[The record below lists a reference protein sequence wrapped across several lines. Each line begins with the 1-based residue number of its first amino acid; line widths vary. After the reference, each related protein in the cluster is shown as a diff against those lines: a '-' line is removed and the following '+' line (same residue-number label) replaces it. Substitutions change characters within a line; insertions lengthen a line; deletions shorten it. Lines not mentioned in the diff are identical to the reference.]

1 MRFSSVIRLA
11 QQYFLL
17 GMIGLIIGIALF
29 LFGYFVVYRR
39 LLKGT
44 KKLKMSKV
52 ALLSILFIYIVIVL
66 GATIGDRMSTDS
78 KSISMHL
85 FSSYKDAWNNFS
97 PGAWRN
103 IILNILMFVPLGILL
118 PLIFKNCRKYW
129 VTYLIGLF
137 FTLIIE
143 VIQLISGRGIFEI
156 DDIFN
161 NTLGCIIGYGI
172 VMIFISCFVDRN
184 KYENNKKL
192 ILTTLQLPLCLTVI
206 AFSIIFISYS
216 KQELGNLSCNYIYK
230 QNMSNV
236 NATTNIKLKN
246 KPDKASVYKATVRS
260 AEDTL
265 EVANEILSSVDSKV
279 DESKNDV
286 YDNTIVYKS
295 KDENYSVWVDY
306 TGLKARYTN
315 FPKLG
320 TLGKENLTYNEVKS
334 LLSDFN
340 IELPERADF
349 TDDKNGNYSISV
361 DMIGD
366 DEYIN
371 GMLACSISETEDVI
385 SFINNIVSYKKYK
398 DFDII
403 SEKEAYE
410 KLLDGKFITSSD
422 MADAEINIKDIDLV
436 YEIDSKGFY
445 QPVYKFTTESRNLE
459 NYIFIPALR

>member
-17 GMIGLIIGIALF
+17 GMIGLVIGIALF

-66 GATIGDRMSTDS
+66 GATIGDRVSTDS
-78 KSISMHL
+78 KSLSMHL

-129 VTYLIGLF
+129 VTYLVGLF

-172 VMIFISCFVDRN
+172 VMIFISFFVDKN

-192 ILTTLQLPLCLTVI
+192 ILTTLQLPLCLIVI
-206 AFSIIFISYS
+206 GFSIIFMSYS

-230 QNMSNV
+230 QNMADVNV
-236 NATTNIKLKN
+236 TTNINFKN
-246 KPDKASVYKATVRS
+246 KPDKSSVYKATVGS

-279 DESKNDV
+279 DDSKNDV
-286 YDNTIVYKS
+286 YDNTIIYKS

-306 TGLKARYTN
+306 TGLKTNYTN
-315 FPKLG
+315 FPELSSS
-320 TLGKENLTYNEVKS
+320 GKENLTYNEVKS
-334 LLSDFN
+334 LLADFN
-340 IELPERADF
+340 IELPKKADF
-349 TDDKNGNYSISV
+349 TDDNDGNYSISV

-371 GMLACSISETEDVI
+371 GMLVCSISETENVK
-385 SFINNIVSYKKYK
+385 SFTNNIVSYKKYK

-410 KLLDGKFITSSD
+410 KLLDGKFITFSG
-422 MADAEINIKDIDLV
+422 MADAEINIKDIDMV

-445 QPVYKFTTESRNLE
+445 QPVYKFTTEIRNSE

>member
-1 MRFSSVIRLA
+1 MRISSVIALA

-17 GMIGLIIGIALF
+17 GMIGLVIGIALF

-52 ALLSILFIYIVIVL
+52 ALISILFIYIVIVF
-66 GATIGDRMSTDS
+66 GATIGDRMSTDY
-78 KSISMHL
+78 KSLSMHL
-85 FSSYKDAWNNFS
+85 FSSYKDTWNNFS

-103 IILNILMFVPLGILL
+103 IILNILMFVPLGILF

-129 VTYLIGLF
+129 ITYLLGLF

-172 VMIFISCFVDRN
+172 VMIFISCFVDKN
-184 KYENNKKL
+184 QYENNKKL

-236 NATTNIKLKN
+236 NVTTNIKLKN
-246 KPDKASVYKATVRS
+246 KPDKASVYKATVGS
-260 AEDTL
+260 SEDTL
-265 EVANEILSSVDSKV
+265 EVANKILSSVDSKV

-295 KDENYSVWVDY
+295 KDENYSVCVDY
-306 TGLKARYTN
+306 TGLKADYTN
-315 FPKLG
+315 FHELG

-340 IELPERADF
+340 IELPEKADF

-361 DMIGD
+361 DMISD

-371 GMLACSISETEDVI
+371 GMLVCSISETEDVI
-385 SFINNIVSYKKYK
+385 SFTNNIVSYKKYK

-422 MADAEINIKDIDLV
+422 MAYSEINIKDIDIV
-436 YEIDSKGFY
+436 YEVDSKGFY
-445 QPVYKFTTESRNLE
+445 QPVYQLTTESRNLK

>member
-17 GMIGLIIGIALF
+17 GTIGLVVGIVLF

-52 ALLSILFIYIVIVL
+52 ALLSILFIYIVIVF
-66 GATIGDRMSTDS
+66 GATIGDRVSTDS
-78 KSISMHL
+78 KSLSMHL

-118 PLIFKNCRKYW
+118 PLIFNNCRKCW
-129 VTYLIGLF
+129 ITYLIGLF

-172 VMIFISCFVDRN
+172 VIIFISCFVDMN

-192 ILTTLQLPLCLTVI
+192 TLTTLQLPLCLTVI
-206 AFSIIFISYS
+206 GFSIIFISYS

-236 NATTNIKLKN
+236 NVTTNIKLKN
-246 KPDKASVYKATVRS
+246 KPDKASVYKATVGS

-265 EVANEILSSVDSKV
+265 EVANEILSSVDSKI

-286 YDNTIVYKS
+286 YDNTIIYKS

-306 TGLKARYTN
+306 TGLKADYTN
-315 FPKLG
+315 FHELSSS
-320 TLGKENLTYNEVKS
+320 GKENLTYNEVKS
-334 LLSDFN
+334 LLADFN
-340 IELPERADF
+340 IELPKKADF
-349 TDDKNGNYSISV
+349 TDDNDGNYSISV

-371 GMLACSISETEDVI
+371 GMLVCSISETENVK
-385 SFINNIVSYKKYK
+385 SFTNNIVSYKKYK

-410 KLLDGKFITSSD
+410 KLLDGKFITYSD
-422 MADAEINIKDIDLV
+422 IADSEINIKDIDLV

-445 QPVYKFTTESRNLE
+445 QPVYKFTTESRNFE

>member
-17 GMIGLIIGIALF
+17 GMIGLVIGIALF

-66 GATIGDRMSTDS
+66 GATIGDRVSTDS
-78 KSISMHL
+78 KSLSMHL

-172 VMIFISCFVDRN
+172 VMIFISCFVDKN
-184 KYENNKKL
+184 KYENNQKL

-206 AFSIIFISYS
+206 GFSIIFISYS

-230 QNMSNV
+230 QNMADVNV
-236 NATTNIKLKN
+236 TTNIKLKN
-246 KPDKASVYKATVRS
+246 KPDKSSVYKATVGS

-279 DESKNDV
+279 DDSKNDV
-286 YDNTIVYKS
+286 YDNTIIYKS

-306 TGLKARYTN
+306 TGLKARYIN
-315 FPKLG
+315 FSKFSN
-320 TLGKENLTYNEVKS
+320 LGKENLTYNEVKS

-349 TDDKNGNYSISV
+349 KDDKNGNYSISV

-366 DEYIN
+366 DKYIN
-371 GMLACSISETEDVI
+371 GMLVCSISKTEDVI
-385 SFINNIVSYKKYK
+385 SFTNNIVSYKKYK

-410 KLLDGKFITSSD
+410 KLLDGKFITFSD
-422 MADAEINIKDIDLV
+422 MADAEINIKDIDMV

-445 QPVYKFTTESRNLE
+445 QPVYKFTTEIRNSE

>member
-1 MRFSSVIRLA
+1 MRISSVIGLA

-17 GMIGLIIGIALF
+17 GIIGLVIGIALF
-29 LFGYFVVYRR
+29 LFGYFVIYRR

-52 ALLSILFIYIVIVL
+52 ALLSILFIYTVIVL
-66 GATIGDRMSTDS
+66 GATIDNRMSTES
-78 KSISMHL
+78 KHISMHL
-85 FSSYKDAWNNFS
+85 FSSYKEAWNNFS
-97 PGAWRN
+97 PGEWRN

-129 VTYLIGLF
+129 VTYLLGLF

-143 VIQLISGRGIFEI
+143 VIQLISGRGIFEV

-172 VMIFISCFVDRN
+172 VMIFISYFVDRK

-192 ILTTLQLPLCLTVI
+192 ILTTFQLPLCLTII

-216 KQELGNLSCNYIYK
+216 KQELGNLNFNYIYK

-236 NATTNIKLKN
+236 NVTTNVNFKN
-246 KPDKASVYKATVRS
+246 KQDKASVYKATVGS
-260 AEDTL
+260 SEDTL
-265 EVANEILSSVDSKV
+265 KVANEILSSVDSKV

-306 TGLKARYTN
+306 TGLKTNYTN

-340 IELPERADF
+340 IELPEKANF
-349 TDDKNGNYSISV
+349 TDDKDGNYSISV
-361 DMIGD
+361 DLIDD
-366 DEYIN
+366 DEYVN
-371 GMLACSISETEDVI
+371 GMLVCSISETEDVI
-385 SFINNIVSYKKYK
+385 SFTNNIVSYKKYK

-422 MADAEINIKDIDLV
+422 MDGSKINIKGIDIV

-445 QPVYKFTTESRNLE
+445 QPVYKFTTENRNLE

>member
-17 GMIGLIIGIALF
+17 GMIGLVIGIALF

-66 GATIGDRMSTDS
+66 GATIGDRVSTDS
-78 KSISMHL
+78 KSLSMHL

-129 VTYLIGLF
+129 VTYLVGLF

-143 VIQLISGRGIFEI
+143 VIQLISGRGIFDI

-172 VMIFISCFVDRN
+172 VIIFISCFVDRK

-206 AFSIIFISYS
+206 GFSITFISYS

-230 QNMSNV
+230 QNMADVNV
-236 NATTNIKLKN
+236 TTNINFKN
-246 KPDKASVYKATVRS
+246 KPDIASVYKATVGS

-279 DESKNDV
+279 DDSKNDV
-286 YDNTIVYKS
+286 YDNTIIYKS

-306 TGLKARYTN
+306 TGLKARYIN
-315 FPKLG
+315 FPKFSN
-320 TLGKENLTYNEVKS
+320 LGKENLTYNEVKS

-349 TDDKNGNYSISV
+349 KDDKNGNYSISV

-366 DEYIN
+366 DKYIN
-371 GMLACSISETEDVI
+371 GMLVCSISKTEDVI
-385 SFINNIVSYKKYK
+385 SFTNNIVSYKKYK

-410 KLLDGKFITSSD
+410 KLLDGKFITFSD
-422 MADAEINIKDIDLV
+422 MADAEINIKDIDMV

-445 QPVYKFTTESRNLE
+445 QPVYKFTTEIRNSE

>member
-17 GMIGLIIGIALF
+17 GMIGLVIGIALF

-66 GATIGDRMSTDS
+66 GATIGDRVSTDS
-78 KSISMHL
+78 KSLSMHL

-172 VMIFISCFVDRN
+172 VMIFISCFVDKN
-184 KYENNKKL
+184 KYENNQKL

-206 AFSIIFISYS
+206 GFSIIFISYS

-230 QNMSNV
+230 QNMSDVNV
-236 NATTNIKLKN
+236 TTNIKLKN
-246 KPDKASVYKATVRS
+246 KPDKSSVYKATVGS
-260 AEDTL
+260 SEDTL

-279 DESKNDV
+279 DDSKNDV
-286 YDNTIVYKS
+286 YDNTIIYKS

-306 TGLKARYTN
+306 TGLKTNYTN

-371 GMLACSISETEDVI
+371 GMLVCSISETEDVI

-445 QPVYKFTTESRNLE
+445 QPVYKFTTESRNLK

>member
-17 GMIGLIIGIALF
+17 GMIGLVIGISLF

-39 LLKGT
+39 LLNGT

-52 ALLSILFIYIVIVL
+52 ALLSILFIYIVIVF
-66 GATIGDRMSTDS
+66 GATIGDRVSTDS
-78 KSISMHL
+78 KSLSMHL

-97 PGAWRN
+97 AGAWRN

-172 VMIFISCFVDRN
+172 VMIFISCFVDKN

-230 QNMSNV
+230 QNMSNINV
-236 NATTNIKLKN
+236 TTNIKLKN
-246 KPDKASVYKATVRS
+246 KPDKASVYKATVGS
-260 AEDTL
+260 SEDTL

-286 YDNTIVYKS
+286 YDNTIIYKS

-306 TGLKARYTN
+306 TGLKADYTN
-315 FPKLG
+315 FHELSSS
-320 TLGKENLTYNEVKS
+320 GKENLTYNEVKS
-334 LLSDFN
+334 LLADFN
-340 IELPERADF
+340 IELPEKADF

-371 GMLACSISETEDVI
+371 GMLVCSISETEDVI
-385 SFINNIVSYKKYK
+385 SFTNNIISYKKYK

-410 KLLDGKFITSSD
+410 KLLDGKFITYSD

>member
-17 GMIGLIIGIALF
+17 GMIGLVIGISLF

-66 GATIGDRMSTDS
+66 GATIGDRVSTDS
-78 KSISMHL
+78 KSLSMHL

-129 VTYLIGLF
+129 ITYLLGLF

-143 VIQLISGRGIFEI
+143 VIQLISGRGIFEV

-172 VMIFISCFVDRN
+172 VMIFISCFVDKN

-230 QNMSNV
+230 QNMSDVNV
-236 NATTNIKLKN
+236 TTNIKLKN
-246 KPDKASVYKATVRS
+246 KPDKSSVYKAAVGS

-265 EVANEILSSVDSKV
+265 EVANEILSSVDSKI

-306 TGLKARYTN
+306 TGLKADYTN
-315 FPKLG
+315 FHELSSS
-320 TLGKENLTYNEVKS
+320 GKENLTYNEVKS
-334 LLSDFN
+334 LLADFN
-340 IELPERADF
+340 IELPEKADF
-349 TDDKNGNYSISV
+349 TDDNDGNYSISV

-371 GMLACSISETEDVI
+371 GMLVCSISETENVK
-385 SFINNIVSYKKYK
+385 SFTNNIVSYKKYK

>member
-17 GMIGLIIGIALF
+17 GMIGLVIGIALF

-66 GATIGDRMSTDS
+66 GATIGDRVSTDS
-78 KSISMHL
+78 KSLSMHL

-172 VMIFISCFVDRN
+172 AMIFISCFVDKN

-230 QNMSNV
+230 QNMADVNV
-236 NATTNIKLKN
+236 TTNIKLKN
-246 KPDKASVYKATVRS
+246 KPDRASVYKATVGS
-260 AEDTL
+260 SEDTL
-265 EVANEILSSVDSKV
+265 EVANEILSSVDSKI

-286 YDNTIVYKS
+286 YDNTIIYKS

-306 TGLKARYTN
+306 TGLKADYTN
-315 FPKLG
+315 FHELSSS
-320 TLGKENLTYNEVKS
+320 GKENLTYNEVKS

-371 GMLACSISETEDVI
+371 GVLVCSISETEDI
-385 SFINNIVSYKKYK
+385 KSFTNNIISYKKYK

-410 KLLDGKFITSSD
+410 KLLDGKFITPSD
-422 MADAEINIKDIDLV
+422 MADAEINIKDIDIV

>member
-17 GMIGLIIGIALF
+17 GMIGLVIGIALF

-66 GATIGDRMSTDS
+66 GATIGDRVSTDS
-78 KSISMHL
+78 KSLSMHL

-129 VTYLIGLF
+129 VTYLVGLF

-172 VMIFISCFVDRN
+172 VMIFISFFVDKN

-192 ILTTLQLPLCLTVI
+192 ILTTLQLPLCLIVI
-206 AFSIIFISYS
+206 GFSIIFMSYS

-230 QNMSNV
+230 QNMADVNV
-236 NATTNIKLKN
+236 TTNINFKN
-246 KPDKASVYKATVRS
+246 KPDKSSVYKATVGS

-279 DESKNDV
+279 DDSKNDV
-286 YDNTIVYKS
+286 YDNTIIYKS

-306 TGLKARYTN
+306 TGLKARYIN
-315 FPKLG
+315 FPKFSN
-320 TLGKENLTYNEVKS
+320 LGKENLTYNEVKS

-349 TDDKNGNYSISV
+349 KDDKNGNYSISV

-366 DEYIN
+366 DKYIN
-371 GMLACSISETEDVI
+371 GMLVCSISKTEDVI
-385 SFINNIVSYKKYK
+385 SFTNNIVSYKKYK

-410 KLLDGKFITSSD
+410 KLLDGKFITFSD
-422 MADAEINIKDIDLV
+422 MADAEINIKDIDMV

-445 QPVYKFTTESRNLE
+445 QPVYKFTTEIRNSE

>member
-17 GMIGLIIGIALF
+17 GMIGLVIGISLF

-52 ALLSILFIYIVIVL
+52 ALLSILFIYIVIVF

-78 KSISMHL
+78 KSLSMHL

-129 VTYLIGLF
+129 ITYLLGLF

-143 VIQLISGRGIFEI
+143 VIQLISGRGIFEV

-172 VMIFISCFVDRN
+172 VMIFISCFVDKN

-230 QNMSNV
+230 QNMSDVNV
-236 NATTNIKLKN
+236 TTNIKLKN
-246 KPDKASVYKATVRS
+246 KPDKSSVYKAAVGS

-265 EVANEILSSVDSKV
+265 EVANEILSSVDSKI

-306 TGLKARYTN
+306 TGLKADYTN
-315 FPKLG
+315 FHELSSS
-320 TLGKENLTYNEVKS
+320 GKENLTYNEVKS
-334 LLSDFN
+334 LLADFN
-340 IELPERADF
+340 IELPEKADF
-349 TDDKNGNYSISV
+349 TDDNDGNYSISV

-371 GMLACSISETEDVI
+371 GMLVCSISETENVK
-385 SFINNIVSYKKYK
+385 SFTNNIVSYKKYK

>member
-17 GMIGLIIGIALF
+17 GMIGLVIGIALF

-52 ALLSILFIYIVIVL
+52 ALLSILFIYIVIVF
-66 GATIGDRMSTDS
+66 GATIGDRVSTDS
-78 KSISMHL
+78 KSLSMHL

-129 VTYLIGLF
+129 VTYLVGLF

-172 VMIFISCFVDRN
+172 VMIFISFFVDKN

-192 ILTTLQLPLCLTVI
+192 TLTTLQLPLCLTVI
-206 AFSIIFISYS
+206 GFSIIFISYS

-230 QNMSNV
+230 QNMADVNV
-236 NATTNIKLKN
+236 TTNIKLKN
-246 KPDKASVYKATVRS
+246 KPDKSSVYKATVGS

-279 DESKNDV
+279 DDSKNDV
-286 YDNTIVYKS
+286 YDNTIIYKS

-306 TGLKARYTN
+306 TGLKARYIN
-315 FPKLG
+315 FPKFSN
-320 TLGKENLTYNEVKS
+320 LGKENLTYNEVKS

-349 TDDKNGNYSISV
+349 KNDKNGNYSISV

-366 DEYIN
+366 DKYIN
-371 GMLACSISETEDVI
+371 GMLVCSISETEDVI
-385 SFINNIVSYKKYK
+385 SFTNNIVSYKKYK

-410 KLLDGKFITSSD
+410 KLLDGKFITFSD
-422 MADAEINIKDIDLV
+422 MADAEINIKDIDMV

-445 QPVYKFTTESRNLE
+445 QPVYKFTTEIRNSE